1 MYNNR
6 EKERDRTTLNKIKTN
21 PPVRIEVYLVWK
33 KHLFSYSV
41 RSFETMDNSPMEYL
55 NNRRIFLN
63 V

>member
-6 EKERDRTTLNKIKTN
+6 EKERERDTLNKIKTN